1 VNTLK
6 ILGAALALALST
18 HSLAVGRLADI
29 SIHDRTDNRRLQVYW
44 HEGKAWVI
52 GKPGNEYQ
60 ITVQNRAEDVMAVMS
75 VDGVNIVSGETARPD
90 QTGYVLAARRNFDI
104 GGWRKS
110 TSQTAAFYFTQLPD
124 SYAARTGRPDDVGV
138 IGVALF
144 RRKLSE
150 PPVSVA
156 PPASPSYAPFSD
168 TRPQPFSGPAAKSE
182 AARADSASQGAGIAR
197 QAEGRLQAEERIGTG
212 HGRIE
217 DSRVTYTSFE
227 RATSAPSETI
237 AIYYDS
243 HRNLVARGVIRESA
257 PAPAPATPRPFPGF
271 VPDPQAHFVPLPY
284 GRLNR

>member
-1 VNTLK
+1 MNTLK

-18 HSLAVGRLADI
+18 QSLAVGRLADI

-90 QTGYVLAARRNFDI
+90 QTGYVLAARRSFDI

-144 RRKLSE
+144 RRKPSE
-150 PPVSVA
+150 PPISVA
-156 PPASPSYAPFSD
+156 PSASPSYDS
-168 TRPQPFSGPAAKSE
+168 RPQPFNGPAAKSE
-182 AARADSASQGAGIAR
+182 APARADSASQGAGLRAR
-197 QAEGRLQAEERIGTG
+197 PRRRQAEERIGTG

-227 RATSAPSETI
+227 RATSMPSETI

-243 HRNLVARGVIRESA
+243 YRNLVARGVIRE
-257 PAPAPATPRPFPGF
+257 PAPAAPRPFPGF
-271 VPDPQAHFVPLPY
+271 VPDPQAHFVP
-284 GRLNR
+284 

>member
-1 VNTLK
+1 MNTLK
-6 ILGAALALALST
+6 VLGAALALAIST
-18 HSLAVGRLADI
+18 QCLGVGRLADV

-60 ITVQNRAEDVMAVMS
+60 ITVQNRNEDVMAVMS

-90 QTGYVLAARRNFDI
+90 QTGYVLAARRSFDI

-110 TSQTAAFYFTQLPD
+110 TAQTAAFYFTQLPD

-138 IGVALF
+138 VGVALF
-144 RRKLSE
+144 RRRPSE
-150 PPVSVA
+150 PPVSIAPSA
-156 PPASPSYAPFSD
+156 PPAYDA
-168 TRPQPFSGPAAKSE
+168 RPQPFNGPAAKSE
-182 AARADSASQGAGIAR
+182 APARADSASQGAGLAR

-217 DSRVTYTSFE
+217 DSRITYTSFE
-227 RATSAPSETI
+227 RATSQPSETI

-243 HRNLVARGVIRESA
+243 YRNLVARGVIRQ
-257 PAPAPATPRPFPGF
+257 PPPTTPRPFPGF
-271 VPDPQAHFVPLPY
+271 VPDPQAQFVPLPY
-284 GRLNR
+284 PHPYR

>member
-18 HSLAVGRLADI
+18 HSFAVGRLADV
-29 SIHDRTDNRRLQVYW
+29 SIQDRTDNRRLQVYW
-44 HEGKAWVI
+44 HEGKAWVT

-75 VDGVNIVSGETARPD
+75 VDGINIVSGETARPD
-90 QTGYVLAARRNFDI
+90 QTGYVLTARRSFDI

-124 SYAARTGRPDDVGV
+124 SYAARTGRPGDVGV

-144 RRKLSE
+144 RRKPSE

-156 PPASPSYAPFSD
+156 PPASPSYD
-168 TRPQPFSGPAAKSE
+168 HRPQPFGGPATKSE
-182 AARADSASQGAGIAR
+182 AARADSASQGTGLAR
-197 QAEGRLQAEERIGTG
+197 PAEGRLQAEERIGTG

-217 DSRVTYTSFE
+217 DSRVTYTNFE
-227 RATSAPSETI
+227 RATSTPSETI

-243 HRNLVARGVIRESA
+243 YRNLVARGVIRE
-257 PAPAPATPRPFPGF
+257 PASSPVPRPFPGF

-284 GRLNR
+284 PRPYQ